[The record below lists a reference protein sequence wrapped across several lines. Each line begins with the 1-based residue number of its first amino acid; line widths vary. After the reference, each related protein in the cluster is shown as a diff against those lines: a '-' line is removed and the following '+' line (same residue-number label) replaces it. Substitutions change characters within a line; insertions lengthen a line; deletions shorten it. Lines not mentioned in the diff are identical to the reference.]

1 MQGFGLD
8 SHKKSWAEESTR
20 VGGNLGPGQREL
32 VPKKR
37 SLYPGPPS
45 SPRQT
50 NPGWCQR
57 PGRPTSPSSRLWS
70 LYHISPSPAR
80 PCGAGPSPPGR
91 ELRGAC
97 GLLPPGETSTPAFC
111 GAPEVLLLL
120 ETSGGCWTLQRRVL
134 GPIPPPLE
142 LPAQGWAG
150 SDPGL
155 YLHPPIPS

>member
-8 SHKKSWAEESTR
+8 SHKENWAEESTR
-20 VGGNLGPGQREL
+20 VGDNLGPGQREL

-37 SLYPGPPS
+37 SLYPRPPS

-50 NPGWCQR
+50 KPGWCQR
-57 PGRPTSPSSRLWS
+57 PGRTASPSSCLWS
-70 LYHISPSPAR
+70 LYQPLPCKVSWSRSQPSGKRTERGLWFAPTW
-80 PCGAGPSPPGR
+80 GNLHTSFLWGPGSAVTTR
-91 ELRGAC
+91 NSR
-97 GLLPPGETSTPAFC
+97 
-111 GAPEVLLLL
+111 
-120 ETSGGCWTLQRRVL
+120 GCWALQRKVL

-142 LPAQGWAG
+142 LLAPGWAG